1 MQDLTA
7 NFGSFTEFFKKYV
20 DDKAFDDLDADQI
33 SFDSSKI
40 ELSNVDDTAEIIKE
54 INRISRSMFVYGVIL
69 DNQTRVLQKLEDE
82 YDTWMASKSVEVSQ
96 KNKDL
101 KSEVAKE
108 NVIKDTYKEEY
119 LTYKEKIRN
128 EKYKK
133 SLIERV
139 VKGLDSFSY
148 KLHAILTYKQK
159 VVEKTGY

>member
-1 MQDLTA
+1 
-7 NFGSFTEFFKKYV
+7 
-20 DDKAFDDLDADQI
+20 
-33 SFDSSKI
+33 
-40 ELSNVDDTAEIIKE
+40 
-54 INRISRSMFVYGVIL
+54 
-69 DNQTRVLQKLEDE
+69 
-82 YDTWMASKSVEVSQ
+82 MASKSVEVSQ

-119 LTYKEKIRN
+119 RTYKEKIRN